1 MLEKVINIYKPQGWT
16 PLRTIVEFKKLN
28 KKYKDATISYA
39 GRLDPMAEGVLL
51 LLVGEENKK
60 RKKYQDLTKVYEA
73 EIVFGVATDTYDALG
88 IIEKISVGAYPSED
102 KIKEYFTNIVGMT
115 VQKYPPYSSKTVN
128 GKPLYWWARNK
139 KISEIE
145 IPAREIEIYHIE
157 LLDFTQINI
166 SELYHGVLTRI
177 EKIEGDFRQEE
188 ILATW
193 RKLDNN
199 YSHEELV
206 KITVRIGCSSGTY
219 IRGIASE
226 IGAYFS
232 CGAFALS
239 IRRTAAGTFIHEKSM
254 HLE

>member
-1 MLEKVINIYKPQGWT
+1 MLKKVINIYKPQGWT

-73 EIVFGVATDTYDALG
+73 EIVFGVTTDTYDALG
-88 IIEKISVGAYPSED
+88 IIEEISIGVYPS
-102 KIKEYFTNIVGMT
+102 KVKLKEYFTKIVGKT
-115 VQKYPPYSSKTVN
+115 IQKYPPYSSKTVN

-139 KISEIE
+139 KISEIKIPVHE
-145 IPAREIEIYHIE
+145 IKIYNIE
-157 LLDFTQINI
+157 LLGYTQIIVSELCHRI
-166 SELYHGVLTRI
+166 SERI

-188 ILATW
+188 ILMAW
-193 RKLDNN
+193 KRLSNN

-206 KITVRIGCSSGTY
+206 KITLRISCSGGTY
-219 IRGIASE
+219 IREIASE

-232 CGAFALS
+232 CGAFALL
-239 IRRTAAGTFIHEKSM
+239 IQRKVVGAFVQEKSLQ
-254 HLE
+254 LE